1 MVANNPE
8 TVGKWAERRGI
19 GYTSFRD
26 LSANPQVR
34 QLVRDEIRKCN
45 ATLPPAARVRRFLLL
60 NKELDADD
68 NEVTRTRKIR
78 RHFVTEKYDTVV
90 AALYGGQSDVE
101 LVTDIIFE
109 NGRKSTIRSNLA
121 IDNAEELPHV
131 LIEPAHA

>member
-1 MVANNPE
+1 VA
-8 TVGKWAERRGI
+8 
-19 GYTSFRD
+19 
-26 LSANPQVR
+26 
-34 QLVRDEIRKCN
+34 
-45 ATLPPAARVRRFLLL
+45 
-60 NKELDADD
+60 
-68 NEVTRTRKIR
+68 
-78 RHFVTEKYDTVV
+78 EKYDTVV